1 MDRKEKA
8 LTFQNE
14 LKWIKDKN
22 IRRFAIEM
30 ISILP
35 DYFFVIPASSTGKY
49 HPEYSLGEGGLVRH
63 TKSAVLFAKTLLD
76 LEMFDKQWNGD
87 SQIPWTVKFTD
98 TEKDII
104 ITSLLLHDG
113 VKHGLGESKYTVA
126 THPTEMVKF
135 IKSNDKICKII
146 MGESGEEDE
155 LLEDIC
161 ACIASHMGSWNTDYK
176 TKEEILPKPI
186 TPMEKFVHLC
196 DYLASRRFLEVN
208 FEKVEY

>member
-1 MDRKEKA
+1 MDKKEKV

-14 LKWIKDKN
+14 LKFIKDKN
-22 IRRFAIEM
+22 IRRFAIEA
-30 ISILP
+30 ISMLP
-35 DYFFVIPASSTGKY
+35 DYFFVVPASSTGKY

-76 LEMFDKQWNGD
+76 LEMFDEQWNGD
-87 SQIPWTVKFTD
+87 SDIPWTVKFTD
-98 TEKDII
+98 EERDII
-104 ITSLLLHDG
+104 ITALLLHDG
-113 VKHGLGESKYTVA
+113 VKHGLEGSKYTIS

-135 IKSNDKICKII
+135 IKSNEKICKLV
-146 MGESGEEDE
+146 DE
-155 LLEDIC
+155 YTLLKLC
-161 ACIASHMGSWNTDYK
+161 GCIASHMGEWNADYK